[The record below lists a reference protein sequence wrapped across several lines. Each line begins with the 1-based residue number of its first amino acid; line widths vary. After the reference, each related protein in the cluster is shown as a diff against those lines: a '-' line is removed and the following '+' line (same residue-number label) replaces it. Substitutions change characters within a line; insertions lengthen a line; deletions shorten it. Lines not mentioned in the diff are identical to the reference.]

1 MLFFQ
6 EPNSDKVDK
15 IVQTMLDL
23 TLRHNKLFEK
33 ELSTKK
39 PNNTLP
45 SGVKNYPSLEESKD
59 EKPAC

>member
-23 TLRHNKLFEK
+23 TLRHNVSYYILIY
-33 ELSTKK
+33 
-39 PNNTLP
+39 
-45 SGVKNYPSLEESKD
+45 VLEIDWEGALNQEAK
-59 EKPAC
+59 